1 MEDAITATGG
11 DFDAVICANDDSAL
25 GAIQAM
31 KDAGIDLD
39 DVIVVGYDGVPDGL
53 RAILAGELNAS
64 IQYPVSMASL
74 VMKQVAEY
82 LIDGTLPEVLDRDML
97 PWMLVAD
104 NLEEWAD
111 FWPEL
116 E

>member
-1 MEDAITATGG
+1 MEDAITSTGG

-31 KDAGIDLD
+31 KDAGIDLN

-74 VMKQVAEY
+74 VMQQVAEY
-82 LIDGTLPEVLDRDML
+82 LIDGTMPENPDFDML
-97 PWMLVAD
+97 PWMLIDD
-104 NLEEWAD
+104 NLSEWAD

-116 E
+116 G